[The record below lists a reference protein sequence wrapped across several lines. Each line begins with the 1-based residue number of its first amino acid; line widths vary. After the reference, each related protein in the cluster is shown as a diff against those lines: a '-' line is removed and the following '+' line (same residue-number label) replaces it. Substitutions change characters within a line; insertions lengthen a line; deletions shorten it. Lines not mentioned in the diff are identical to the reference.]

1 MGLIDR
7 FFNRAVARKDSG
19 IGYEKAENSTKVLM
33 PDGRDYAY
41 LWHDPDSG
49 RINIKFAARA
59 EFTVAISDKLMPEFI
74 AAFAN
79 LLVKA
84 RGDATGPSS
93 P

>member
-7 FFNRAVARKDSG
+7 FKRAVSRKASG
-19 IGYEKAENSTKVLM
+19 IGYENAENSTKVVM
-33 PDGRDYAY
+33 SDGRDYAY

-49 RINIKFAARA
+49 RVKLRLVARP
-59 EFTVAISDKLMPEFI
+59 EFTVAVSDELIPEFI

-79 LLVKA
+79 LLVKT
-84 RGDATGPSS
+84 REGSTLPSS